1 MCEVRTLLDDL
12 NKTFAKYRGQRRDEL
27 IDLISQVQ
35 CCECGHQMRLRNA
48 VNMAASQKS
57 TLTDAD
63 DDKPL
68 NRLLIGCLIFLVIIS
83 LYWLHLA
90 RRYNYLKAYGNGA
103 CVTTFFYSYIDC
115 EILI

>member
-12 NKTFAKYRGQRRDEL
+12 NKTFAKYRGQRRAEL

-48 VNMAASQKS
+48 VNMASQKS
-57 TLTDAD
+57 ALS
-63 DDKPL
+63 DKPL
-68 NRLLIGCLIFLVIIS
+68 NRLLIGCLVFLAIIS
-83 LYWLHLA
+83 LYWFHLA
-90 RRYNYLKAYGNGA
+90 RRYNHLKAYGNGA